1 VSQPIGSECCDVLS
15 TLGHPAHRFIGP
27 GDWVGYAP
35 RTSRWLRRTPP
46 IAAAATPRPVMIAA
60 LVQSRLVAGAG
71 TMWKHTD
78 LSSSQRLTW
87 VSAPMNSSRKDQ
99 VRLP

>member
-1 VSQPIGSECCDVLS
+1 
-15 TLGHPAHRFIGP
+15 
-27 GDWVGYAP
+27 
-35 RTSRWLRRTPP
+35 
-46 IAAAATPRPVMIAA
+46 MIAA